1 MILKI
6 FIWFIFFIYY
16 KSLYSYEDM
25 ANTASWNINI
35 IAGIF
40 DKDILLNFIFAI
52 FVLIFTVIL
61 SKKSRSLIDKYLYSW
76 NEEESTTNI
85 EIYWILSRTIN
96 IVIWL
101 VWITLS
107 LWIMWVDIS
116 LFMWWIWLWIWFT
129 LKIFLSN
136 FLAWVIMVTQWTFKN
151 KDLIEINWKKGY
163 INKINSLTTEA
174 VWLDWVKFT
183 IPNSLFLEEKV
194 LNYTSNDKRRLEL
207 DLELDKDTDITKAKK
222 IITNVIDSFPSILK
236 SPESQV
242 WITWVTNWN
251 INVKIIFWMYSRD
264 ISEWY
269 FFTIKSNILETLN
282 LAFRKYWIKIPF
294 NQIMISKREEDNN
307 KLNI

>member
-1 MILKI
+1 
-6 FIWFIFFIYY
+6 
-16 KSLYSYEDM
+16 
-25 ANTASWNINI
+25 
-35 IAGIF
+35 
-40 DKDILLNFIFAI
+40 
-52 FVLIFTVIL
+52 
-61 SKKSRSLIDKYLYSW
+61 
-76 NEEESTTNI
+76 
-85 EIYWILSRTIN
+85 
-96 IVIWL
+96 
-101 VWITLS
+101 
-107 LWIMWVDIS
+107 
-116 LFMWWIWLWIWFT
+116 
-129 LKIFLSN
+129 
-136 FLAWVIMVTQWTFKN
+136 MVTQWTFKN